1 MKKCFL
7 WIALISVAATPSAF
21 GGFPGVP
28 AVNKAS
34 AFILNVDGDQVQ
46 IFRDDF
52 GVPYISAETD
62 HGLFAGFGYAVA
74 EDRLWQLEANR
85 RAARGQLAEIFGTEF
100 LSADTAAR
108 ALGYTETE
116 LNAMLATLPPE
127 AQARFEAYVY
137 GINRYITEVVQADP
151 ANKMPA
157 EFHFLGISP
166 TPWSVT
172 DVVAFGAF
180 RARNFGETGG
190 RELKNQELLNDLVS
204 FFGETEGYAVFN
216 DVRWRNDPDAPV
228 TVPARGAAIT
238 PGHMGYKPHRFKH
251 AGGPPSVKMND
262 AKDIW
267 EKLGVPTKFGSYGWV
282 LSGRRSRRIRSMLYG
297 GPQMG
302 FTTPSILLE
311 VQLKG
316 GESHFNVSG
325 MTFAGAPTVLIG
337 RNRHLA
343 WTSTTGVGDNL
354 DTYIESL
361 CDAGLGPG
369 SGYLFNEMC
378 FPFEART
385 EFINVANQGQ
395 TIITVLRSLHGPVIK
410 IDLAGSVAV
419 SQNRVH
425 WMREMETELGFARM
439 GEARNLAEFE
449 AAVDLIVTSHN
460 LLYADR
466 SGNIAY
472 WQAGEVPVRPEGFD
486 PRLPLPGTGEAE
498 WPGEL
503 LPTPKS
509 INPASGWLA
518 NWNNKPSKD
527 FDNADDDI
535 LGKQFRLLDLT
546 DRLDHKKTRRQL
558 SLADMEDIPKDI
570 GRIKELGREARFLK
584 PYLIEALDIVGTLH
598 PSGADAAAILEAW
611 DGSAVVDAITSTHF
625 EAAEVI
631 FSTWLE
637 LMIAG
642 TFGDELG
649 PMVDEAGPNMLLH
662 VLDDALG
669 KKGSGVPPSR
679 DYFNG
684 EDPGQVMAGAFD
696 QALAALTI
704 QFGTFDPTQW
714 ILPRGTIDFIH
725 PFLPIDLGSI
735 PLSNRATYAQIVIFD
750 KKKVLA
756 ESIQPLG
763 QSGFIGALSGPDIH
777 FADQLELFRN
787 FEYKPMTLLN
797 GPCSAKSNPN

>member
-1 MKKCFL
+1 MKKRLL
-7 WIALISVAATPSAF
+7 WIALISVAVTTSVF
-21 GGFPGVP
+21 GGFPIVTGV
-28 AVNKAS
+28 NTAS
-34 AFILNVDGDQVQ
+34 AFILNEDGDEVE

-52 GVPYISAETD
+52 GVPHIFADTD
-62 HGLFAGFGYAVA
+62 RGLFVGFGYAVA

-85 RAARGQLAEIFGTEF
+85 RAARGQLAEIFGPDF
-100 LSADTAAR
+100 LAADKAAR
-108 ALGYTETE
+108 TLGYTEAE
-116 LNAMLATLPPE
+116 LTAMLHTLPVE
-127 AQARFEAYVY
+127 VQDRFEAYVT
-137 GINRYITEVVQADP
+137 GINRYITEVVFPDIDA
-151 ANKMPA
+151 KMPA
-157 EFHFLGISP
+157 EFHFLKIAP

-180 RARNFGETGG
+180 RARNFGEIGG
-190 RELKNQELLNDLVS
+190 EELENQELLQGLLET
-204 FFGETEGYAVFN
+204 FGLEEGSAIFN

-228 TVPARGAAIT
+228 TVPTRGAAIT
-238 PGHMGYKPHRFKH
+238 PARRGFK
-251 AGGPPSVKMND
+251 ARQLQWPCVSPSVSLED
-262 AKDIW
+262 AKDDW

-282 LSGRRSRRIRSMLYG
+282 LSARRSKRLRAMLYG

-316 GESHFNVSG
+316 GESDFNVRG
-325 MTFAGAPTVLIG
+325 MTFAGAPAVLIG

-354 DTYIESL
+354 DTYIEIL
-361 CDAGLGPG
+361 CDAGPGPG
-369 SGYLFNEMC
+369 SGYFFNSVC
-378 FPFEART
+378 TLFEARG
-385 EFINVANQGQ
+385 EDIDVAGES
-395 TIITVLRSLHGPVIK
+395 TTTITVLRSVHGPVIGLE
-410 IDLAGSVAV
+410 DGVAV
-419 SQNRVH
+419 SQKRAH
-425 WMREMETELGFARM
+425 WMREMETELGFGRL
-439 GEARNLAEFE
+439 GETRNLAEFE

-466 SGNIAY
+466 AGNIAY

-498 WPGEL
+498 WAGEV

-509 INPASGWLA
+509 INPARGWLA

-527 FDNADDDI
+527 FDNADEDI

-546 DRLDHKKTRRQL
+546 DRLAQSRTRGRNRTRGQL

-570 GRIKELGREARFLK
+570 GRVKELGREARFLK
-584 PYLIEALDIVGTLH
+584 PYLLDALDMAGTSH
-598 PSGADAAAILEAW
+598 PAISILEAW
-611 DGSAVVDAITSTHF
+611 DGSAVADVITSTHF

-637 LMIAG
+637 LMILN
-642 TFGDELG
+642 TFTDELD
-649 PMVDEAGPNMLLH
+649 PWTDEAGTNMLIH
-662 VLDDALG
+662 VLDDALA

-684 EDPGQVMAGAFD
+684 ADPNQVMADVFD
-696 QALAALTI
+696 QTLAALTF
-704 QFGTFDPTQW
+704 QFGTPDPTLW
-714 ILPRGTIDFIH
+714 ILPRGTIVFSH
-725 PFLPIDLGSI
+725 PFLPVDVGSI
-735 PLSNRATYAQIVIFD
+735 PLSNRATYAQIVIFG
-750 KKKVLA
+750 KKKVFA

-763 QSGFIGALSGPDIH
+763 QSGFISALSGPDVH
-777 FADQLELFRN
+777 FTDQLELFRN

-797 GPCSAKSNPN
+797 GP